1 MKTSTAI
8 KNLENVAEKMLVK
21 GVDYKG
27 RKHTLN
33 NIKVKKGWSLIVDEF
48 EQYCAAKL
56 HSYEIKTSR
65 VGGLGGSDAA
75 MVLKIGRNGLQS
87 LCNTDVKRLRVML
100 GLDEPCNFG
109 GNAATEA
116 GHAFEDFIAERLK
129 MIFQQSLIREAKMI
143 GDEYTHFTTFAH
155 ADLLTS
161 SMKVI
166 ECKFVQGTT
175 NEVLSK
181 YYAQLQW
188 YYYIGADCVTLCH
201 GVGKVEP
208 FEVIDYT
215 FLDVPRDEQAIDAIR
230 NGLRLIDEYCSNEQ
244 EVSAPSEVEMQ
255 TKQRLLV
262 RKYITRKRKVDM
274 LTAEMDKIKAEL
286 QEEMEKNNIA
296 KISGTINSDSAAV
309 VIFRKGSTRRTLD
322 TTKALARY
330 PELNEQGEL
339 WKTTTAKSSLTIQI
353 KENNE
358 SKNN

>member
-1 MKTSTAI
+1 M
-8 KNLENVAEKMLVK
+8 N
-21 GVDYKG
+21 
-27 RKHTLN
+27 
-33 NIKVKKGWSLIVDEF
+33 EF
-48 EQYCAAKL
+48 EQLSAKQS
-56 HSYEIKTSR
+56 HAEEIKTSR

-116 GHAFEDFIAERLK
+116 GHAFEDYIEERLK
-129 MIFQQSLIREAKMI
+129 MIFPIGYIREAKMI
-143 GDEYTHFTTFAH
+143 GEYYGNFNTFAH
-155 ADLLTS
+155 ADFLTES
-161 SMKVI
+161 KKVI
-166 ECKFVQGTT
+166 ECKFVQDTT
-175 NEVLSK
+175 NNVLAK

-188 YYYIGADCVTLCH
+188 YYYLGADCVTLCH
-201 GVGKVEP
+201 GVGHVEP

-215 FLDVPRDEQAIDAIR
+215 FLDVPRDEQTIEVIR

-262 RKYITRKRKVDM
+262 RKYMTRKRKVDI
-274 LTAEMDKIKAEL
+274 LTAEMDAIKAEL
-286 QEEMEKNNIA
+286 QAEMENNNIA
-296 KISGTINSDSAAV
+296 KISGAINSNSAAV
-309 VIFRKGSTRRTLD
+309 VIFRKCSTRRTID
-322 TTKALARY
+322 TTKVLARY

-353 KENNE
+353 KET
-358 SKNN
+358 KQ